1 MIRIE
6 HISKRFKKLQ
16 VLENITASFDKG
28 QVVSLIGP
36 NGSGKTTLIKSI
48 LGMVKPD
55 SGKIFVDEQLIN
67 GDPSYRNKIGYMPQI
82 GRYPDNMK
90 IGQLFDML
98 KNIRN
103 TGSNQTDEALI
114 EKFELEKIFEK
125 PMRTLSGGTRQK
137 VSAAVAF
144 LFGPAILILDEPT
157 AGLDPLASE
166 ILKEKIIEEKK
177 KGKLI
182 LITSHI
188 LSDLDELT
196 THIMYMQDGK
206 MQFFKDIE
214 ALQEETGELRLGK
227 AIARIMKGEKFTNE
241 WIGKIMDFKKDEKIY

>member
-6 HISKRFKKLQ
+6 NINKRFRRLQ
-16 VLENITASFDKG
+16 ALDSISAVLNKG

-55 SGKIFVDEQLIN
+55 SGKIYVNDELIN
-67 GDPSYRNKIGYMPQI
+67 GDPSYRENIGYMPQI

-90 IGQLFDML
+90 IGQLFRML
-98 KNIRN
+98 QNIRGIAEN
-103 TGSNQTDEALI
+103 KTDKALI
-114 EKFELEKIFEK
+114 RQFELEKIFEK

-137 VSAAVAF
+137 VSAAIAF
-144 LFGPAILILDEPT
+144 LFDPAILILDEPT
-157 AGLDPLASE
+157 AGLDPLSSE
-166 ILKEKIIEEKK
+166 ILKQKIRDENK

-196 THIMYMQDGK
+196 THIMYMQEGK

-214 ALQEETGELRLGK
+214 ALQEETGELKLGK
-227 AIARIMKGEKFTNE
+227 AIARIMKGEQHDPLWINKFFEVNK
-241 WIGKIMDFKKDEKIY
+241 GEKIF